1 MASALKSCPDTHM
14 GDSDRVL
21 VFWLQPSLAL
31 ATADIWEINLLCL
44 SSEGKQTLQ
53 KKKKAKQNL
62 SIFLGYTIHNYL
74 KKFL

>member
-53 KKKKAKQNL
+53 KKKKQNK
-62 SIFLGYTIHNYL
+62 IFQSFWGTQFTIT
-74 KKFL
+74 